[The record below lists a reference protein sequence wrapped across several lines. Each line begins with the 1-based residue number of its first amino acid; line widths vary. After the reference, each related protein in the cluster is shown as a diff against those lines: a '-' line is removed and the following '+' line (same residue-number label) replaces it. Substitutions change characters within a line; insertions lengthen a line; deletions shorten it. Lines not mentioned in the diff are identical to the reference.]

1 MPEVKTTIENWAGIH
16 YKNLA
21 LNVIEFGKPSYNYW
35 NKGEAGTWL
44 FLEGFTVKLDGE
56 VYNAHLT
63 ITKKPTMDLD
73 GLNWTY
79 CHLTVDRKSKNHV
92 FYKVDEDGGFETTQT
107 LYDGEGK
114 QRGAAT
120 HYAND
125 QINHA
130 TLMSQMDHDMRLI
143 FAHLV

>member
-1 MPEVKTTIENWAGIH
+1 MPKVDVTLKNWVGIH
-16 YKNLA
+16 YQNIA
-21 LNVIEFGKPSYNYW
+21 LDVIEFGTPSYNYW
-35 NKGEAGTWL
+35 NKGEKGTWL
-44 FLEGFTVKLDGE
+44 FLDGFTVTLDGQ

-63 ITKKPTMDLD
+63 ITKMPTMHSD
-73 GLNWTY
+73 GSNWTY
-79 CHLTVDRKSKNHV
+79 CHLTVDRRGKNHV
-92 FYKVDEDGGFETTQT
+92 FYAVDENGEFTTTQT
-107 LYDGEGK
+107 LYDGEGR

-143 FAHLV
+143 FEHLV